1 MLEFWTDNNPYHKKN
16 FNKNINFIFNYV
28 LDFRSTLTTL
38 KINNIGLLNTSY
50 LIGGY
55 NKWLGLEGTIEE
67 TS

>member
-38 KINNIGLLNTSY
+38 KINNIGLLNTSH
-50 LIGGY
+50 LIS
-55 NKWLGLEGTIEE
+55 GLNLQGKIEE
-67 TS
+67 TI